1 MILLKVQRAIAIR
14 SYRITD
20 HGAEEMIADDLLE
33 ADVVAATENAE
44 LIEDYPNAFP
54 FPACLLLGWVAPK
67 TPLHLVWAYEAARD
81 YAVLVTVY
89 KPDPARWSADLRQR
103 VKQ

>member
-1 MILLKVQRAIAIR
+1 MIVLQVQNAVAVRNY
-14 SYRITD
+14 SITD

-33 ADVVAATENAE
+33 ADIVSATANAE

-54 FPACLLLGWVAPK
+54 FPACLLLGWIAPT

-81 YAVLVTVY
+81 YAVLITVY
-89 KPDPARWSADLRQR
+89 KPDPARWSADFRQR
-103 VKQ
+103 VKR